1 MSIPHRGRSAA
12 LTTHL
17 GGALLPWVRFV
28 RHGWKSGIRLRA
40 TGFFLAYFAILI
52 EIRIQT
58 GKSTANAVAY
68 FADFRSISQFCGTTG
83 LVCKVEEDSSEEE
96 GRVKRKQGGMQ
107 GAHPTQ
113 QPPPQQQ
120 QQQQQQQQIAAM
132 VAMQQ
137 QMQMGGAPM
146 HGGMPLGAAA
156 PPAQHHQ
163 SQVFEFLPGVASLVE
178 DLDKRVLVTL
188 RDGRHFVGMFG
199 ALVPVARLHLARCQ
213 TDLAEEQA

>member
-1 MSIPHRGRSAA
+1 M
-12 LTTHL
+12 
-17 GGALLPWVRFV
+17 
-28 RHGWKSGIRLRA
+28 
-40 TGFFLAYFAILI
+40 
-52 EIRIQT
+52 
-58 GKSTANAVAY
+58 
-68 FADFRSISQFCGTTG
+68 
-83 LVCKVEEDSSEEE
+83 
-96 GRVKRKQGGMQ
+96 KQGGMQ

-113 QPPPQQQ
+113 QPPPQQ